1 MNLTGCTP
9 FPQEV
14 AARYRARGYW
24 RGETL
29 GNALRRW
36 SALHGAREALVGDG
50 RRATFAELDA
60 LSDGVARQLRELG
73 LAPNARI
80 LLQMTNRFEFVPLL
94 FGCFRA
100 GVLPVLALPQHRTAE
115 LTHFAKH
122 AQAVAIAVAG
132 DDERTDYVELARTVR
147 AEVASVTTILTAGAA
162 RHDGCEALSLDASAR
177 PAAGDDV
184 RDARQVAMFL
194 LSGGT
199 TGYPKMIPRTH
210 DDYAYNFRRSGEV
223 AGFGED
229 TRFLVALPI
238 AHNFPLGSPGFL
250 GALERGGA
258 AILARDPSVATCF
271 PLVEREGVTHAAV
284 VPTVAGRWIEAEATE
299 RTRLRSLRVLQ
310 VGGARLP
317 ETVAARVR
325 PELGCAL
332 QQVFGMAEGL
342 LNFTRLDDDEELM
355 LTTQGVPMSADD
367 ELRVVDEDGSDVAPG
382 SPGELLV
389 RGPYTLR
396 GYYDAEHHNVRCF
409 TPDGYYR
416 SGDIVRRLASGH
428 LVVDG
433 RIKDIINRG
442 GEKISAEDVENHLLA
457 HPQVL
462 EAAVVAMPDAIFGE
476 RACAFVVLRDS
487 ARPLGL
493 EELVTHFVSRGLAKG
508 MTPER
513 VEFVERL
520 PLTNVGKIDKKALR
534 ERIAALLLGAVE
546 A

>member
-1 MNLTGCTP
+1 
-9 FPQEV
+9 
-14 AARYRARGYW
+14 
-24 RGETL
+24 
-29 GNALRRW
+29 
-36 SALHGAREALVGDG
+36 
-50 RRATFAELDA
+50 
-60 LSDGVARQLRELG
+60 
-73 LAPNARI
+73 
-80 LLQMTNRFEFVPLL
+80 
-94 FGCFRA
+94 
-100 GVLPVLALPQHRTAE
+100 
-115 LTHFAKH
+115 
-122 AQAVAIAVAG
+122 
-132 DDERTDYVELARTVR
+132 
-147 AEVASVTTILTAGAA
+147 
-162 RHDGCEALSLDASAR
+162 
-177 PAAGDDV
+177 
-184 RDARQVAMFL
+184 L

-271 PLVEREGVTHAAV
+271 PLIEREAVTHAAA
-284 VPTVAGRWIEAEATE
+284 VPTVAGRWIEADATE
-299 RTRLRSLRVLQ
+299 RARLRSLRVLQ

-325 PELGCAL
+325 PALGCAL

-342 LNFTRLDDDEELM
+342 LNFTRLDDDDELV

-396 GYYDAEHHNVRCF
+396 GYYAAEHHNARCF

-416 SGDIVRRLASGH
+416 SGDIVRRLPSGH

-433 RIKDIINRG
+433 RIKDIVNRG

-457 HPQVL
+457 HPLVL

-487 ARPLGL
+487 ARTLGL

-513 VEFVERL
+513 VELVERL

-534 ERIAALLLGAVE
+534 ERITALLLGAVE